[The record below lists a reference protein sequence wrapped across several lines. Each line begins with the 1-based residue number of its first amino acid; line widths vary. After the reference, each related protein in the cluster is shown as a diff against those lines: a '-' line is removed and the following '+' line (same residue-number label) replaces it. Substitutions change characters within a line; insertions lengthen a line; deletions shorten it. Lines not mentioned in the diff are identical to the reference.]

1 MAGGAPGANVAMLG
15 LVAEGK
21 WPLDLAMLGSVAEGT
36 GSLDLAMLDSV
47 AEDVGF
53 LRLFEDEAML
63 DSVTEDEGPLEV
75 DDAAVDEESLEVD
88 DVAVDEEYLEVDD
101 VAVDEEFL
109 EVNDAAVEL
118 AKTNRVIV
126 VVVETIAV
134 ALAGPGDDNTQ
145 GDVMNFEAVIA
156 PEVAFKA
163 RLVVVSSEVAVGE
176 AETDALVGPLVE
188 ETRVTAVLATWTE
201 TVEAEATIQ
210 GFSDIQT
217 LRMRVPKREPFMSTI
232 MAGLRSACDISYCDL
247 GR

>member
-1 MAGGAPGANVAMLG
+1 MLG

-36 GSLDLAMLDSV
+36 GSLDLAILDSV

-53 LRLFEDEAML
+53 LRLFEDGAML

-88 DVAVDEEYLEVDD
+88 DVAVDEE
-101 VAVDEEFL
+101 FL

-118 AKTNRVIV
+118 AKTNRVVV

-134 ALAGPGDDNTQ
+134 ALAGPGDDDIQ
-145 GDVMNFEAVIA
+145 GNVMNFEAVIA

-176 AETDALVGPLVE
+176 AETDAVVGPLVV

-210 GFSDIQT
+210 GFSDIQI
-217 LRMRVPKREPFMSTI
+217 LRMRAPKREPFMSTI